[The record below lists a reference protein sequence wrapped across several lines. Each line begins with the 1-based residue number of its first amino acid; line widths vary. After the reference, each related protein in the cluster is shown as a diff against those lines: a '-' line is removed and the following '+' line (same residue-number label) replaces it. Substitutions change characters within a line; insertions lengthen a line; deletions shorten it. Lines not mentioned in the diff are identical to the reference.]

1 MAFVSRR
8 FSAAA
13 ARLPRVIFGTS
24 TLGNLYNEP
33 SYEDK
38 KAVVSEIVRSAGDGV
53 AVFDSAGKYGAGLAL
68 EVLGQALG
76 DLNVPKDKVK
86 ISNKL
91 AWKRIPLAPGAEPTF
106 EPGAWVNLKND
117 AVQDISYQGMY
128 DCFEEGN
135 ALLGNYYSGIASVH
149 DPDEYLNAAK
159 DEAERDQR
167 RQDVLGAYQALAELK
182 AAGQI
187 DSVGVGA
194 KDLSAID
201 WVSDHVQ
208 LDWAMLACSITPYT
222 HTAMA
227 KGLVRKLG
235 EQGVYIIN
243 SAVFNAGFLIGGD
256 HFDYRL
262 ITREVRVCFVL
273 GAGRLRATCH

>member
-1 MAFVSRR
+1 MQ
-8 FSAAA
+8 
-13 ARLPRVIFGTS
+13 
-24 TLGNLYNEP
+24 GNELL
-33 SYEDK
+33 
-38 KAVVSEIVRSAGDGV
+38 
-53 AVFDSAGKYGAGLAL
+53 GKY
-68 EVLGQALG
+68 
-76 DLNVPKDKVK
+76 
-86 ISNKL
+86 SS
-91 AWKRIPLAPGAEPTF
+91 R
-106 EPGAWVNLKND
+106 
-117 AVQDISYQGMY
+117 
-128 DCFEEGN
+128 
-135 ALLGNYYSGIASVH
+135 IASVH